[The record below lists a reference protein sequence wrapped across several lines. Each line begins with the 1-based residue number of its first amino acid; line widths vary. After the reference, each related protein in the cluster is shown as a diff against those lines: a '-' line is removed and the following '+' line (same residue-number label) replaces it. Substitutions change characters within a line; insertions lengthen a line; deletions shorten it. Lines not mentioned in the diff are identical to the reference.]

1 MHSKNNN
8 NGAYLFLVLF
18 PCSASSFSTL
28 SHTHT
33 HTFSLFLSM
42 NHIVSLP
49 LIFSLAHYLSLPLW
63 HLSLL
68 ICPHLSHWLSP
79 SLNSFTHSHSLF
91 LSLLSQSISFL
102 VLKLFC
108 KREKLDKAKFK
119 FRKTL
124 PEKSSIKSKSSFQ
137 ILSRKPT
144 FVFSNS
150 KSTTS
155 KLLIFGFTTSG
166 YSL

>member
-1 MHSKNNN
+1 MELICFQFFS
-8 NGAYLFLVLF
+8 LVL
-18 PCSASSFSTL
+18 PPHLVL
-28 SHTHT
+28 SLIHTHT
-33 HTFSLFLSM
+33 HFLSLSL
-42 NHIVSLP
+42 NESLVSLP

-79 SLNSFTHSHSLF
+79 SLNS
-91 LSLLSQSISFL
+91 LSLSLHSQSVSFL
-102 VLKLFC
+102 VFC

-137 ILSRKPT
+137 ILSRKLT

-155 KLLIFGFTTSG
+155 KFLIFGFSTSR
-166 YSL
+166 YSLQTYPRSIR

>member
-18 PCSASSFSTL
+18 PGSASSFSTL
-28 SHTHT
+28 SYTHT
-33 HTFSLFLSM
+33 HTLSLSFSQWITLSLSLSFSLSRTISRSLSG
-42 NHIVSLP
+42 ICLSQSVPICLTGSLP
-49 LIFSLAHYLSLPLW
+49 LS
-63 HLSLL
+63 
-68 ICPHLSHWLSP
+68 
-79 SLNSFTHSHSLF
+79 THSLTLF

-102 VLKLFC
+102 VLKPFC

-137 ILSRKPT
+137 ILSRKLT

-155 KLLIFGFTTSG
+155 KFLIFGFTTSRF
-166 YSL
+166 SL